1 MINYIILIVSVVL
14 LGLYIW
20 DVSGKKFNTKLIVLV
35 GIFSGISYVLYL
47 IQFIKYPQGGGITLF
62 SMLPVMLLSL
72 LCGRQA
78 GLTAGM
84 IFGLLKIL
92 NGFFIVHP
100 AQFLLDYILST
111 MVLGLAGT
119 FGTDKKYKVI
129 FGCLFAVALGVF
141 INIISGAVYFGEY
154 APEGMNVW
162 WYSFLYNFSS
172 AGVEGILTV
181 IVVAV
186 LPLDKFKK
194 MIKL

>member
-1 MINYIILIVSVVL
+1 MINYIILIVSALL

-20 DVSGKKFNTKLIVLV
+20 DLRGNKFNTKLIVLV
-35 GIFSGISYVLYL
+35 GIFSGISYVLYV
-47 IQFIKYPQGGGITLF
+47 IQFIKYPQGGGISLF

-92 NGFFIVHP
+92 NGFFVVHP

-111 MVLGLAGT
+111 MALGLAGT
-119 FGTDKKYKVI
+119 FGTDKKHKVI
-129 FGCLFAVALGVF
+129 LGCLLAVSLSVF
-141 INIISGAVYFGEY
+141 INIVSGAVYFGEY

-162 WYSFLYNFSS
+162 WYSFIYNFSS

-186 LPLDKFKK
+186 LPLNKFRK

>member
-1 MINYIILIVSVVL
+1 MTNYIILIVSIVL

-47 IQFIKYPQGGGITLF
+47 IQFIKYPQGGGISLF

-92 NGFFIVHP
+92 NGFFVVHP

-111 MVLGLAGT
+111 MALGLAGT
-119 FGTDKKYKVI
+119 FGTDKKHKVI
-129 FGCLFAVALGVF
+129 LGCLFAVSLGVF
-141 INIISGAVYFGEY
+141 INIVSGAVYFGEY

-162 WYSFLYNFSS
+162 WYSFIYNFSS

-186 LPLDKFKK
+186 LPLNKFRK

>member
-1 MINYIILIVSVVL
+1 LINYIILIVSALL

-20 DVSGKKFNTKLIVLV
+20 DLRGNKFNTKLIVLV
-35 GIFSGISYVLYL
+35 GIFSGISYVLYV
-47 IQFIKYPQGGGITLF
+47 IQFIKYPQGGGISLF

-92 NGFFIVHP
+92 NGFFVVHP

-111 MVLGLAGT
+111 MALGLART
-119 FGTDKKYKVI
+119 FGTDKKHKVI
-129 FGCLFAVALGVF
+129 LGCLFAVSLGVF
-141 INIISGAVYFGEY
+141 INIVSGAVYFGEY

-162 WYSFLYNFSS
+162 WYSFIYNFSS

-186 LPLDKFKK
+186 LPLNKFRK